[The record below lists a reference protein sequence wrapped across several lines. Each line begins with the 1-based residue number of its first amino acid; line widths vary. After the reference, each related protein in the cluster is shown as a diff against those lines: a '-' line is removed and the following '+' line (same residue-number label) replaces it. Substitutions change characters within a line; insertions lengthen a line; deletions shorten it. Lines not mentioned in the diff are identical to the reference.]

1 MIWSNLL
8 LLLKIESNWLYFD
21 IFGNGKFSFII
32 VFEYLLKVELKPRW
46 VGG

>member
-1 MIWSNLL
+1 MICSNLI

-21 IFGNGKFSFII
+21 IYGNGKFSFII
-32 VFEYLLKVELKPRW
+32 VFEYLFKVGLKLRW